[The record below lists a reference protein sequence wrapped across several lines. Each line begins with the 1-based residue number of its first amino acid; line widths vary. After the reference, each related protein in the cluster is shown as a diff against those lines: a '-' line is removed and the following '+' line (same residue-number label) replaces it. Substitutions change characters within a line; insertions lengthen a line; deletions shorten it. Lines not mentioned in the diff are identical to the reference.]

1 MALHPGEAGYEE
13 RIEEKSKVEER
24 RQGCIDL
31 YPRDRRG
38 DIRMSDIVRA
48 VDKVLPDKSCDVKSP
63 GLLGDIKPSSKE
75 LLEINKKKA
84 EDTSGAQ
91 TQPLSCSFD
100 KNSPSSLKQLRWE
113 IYDLIERH
121 DAEYGRTISVLL
133 RSEVESL
140 FKKYTHS

>member
-13 RIEEKSKVEER
+13 RIEEKSKVVEER
-24 RQGCIDL
+24 RQGCVDL
-31 YPRDRRG
+31 HPRDRRG

-48 VDKVLPDKSCDVKSP
+48 VDKVVPA
-63 GLLGDIKPSSKE
+63 SKE
-75 LLEINKKKA
+75 LLRLLEVSKKKA

-121 DAEYGRTISVLL
+121 DAEYGRTISMLL

-140 FKKYTHS
+140 FKEYTHS